1 MELTGVFLATV
12 KRSRYYNF
20 NILFLLPPASTTRTT
35 CTRTRACNS
44 CKPLS
49 ANGQVAIKTIK
60 LHVKTIA
67 GAEPQNSLNKDLKGP
82 LLVLFNLFNVPQRKE
97 NEEIDSELNK

>member
-1 MELTGVFLATV
+1 MKGRGTNCEAKQISQFKHSIFTPSG
-12 KRSRYYNF
+12 RNF
-20 NILFLLPPASTTRTT
+20 ANDIHPY
-35 CTRTRACNS
+35 ACNS
-44 CKPLS
+44 SLSLPTVSGCK
-49 ANGQVAIKTIK
+49 IK

-97 NEEIDSELNK
+97 NEEIDSE